1 MKPAAKKA
9 MTILSKTPMPAI
21 VIVVFV
27 LGYTFKGMVGTT
39 PRAASTAAVEESSE
53 QAGEED
59 WTCSMHP
66 HIHLPKP
73 GKCPICGM
81 DLIPVAGTTQTKAA
95 KKKAK
100 EPKYACS
107 MFCVP
112 PMSRPP
118 IPASRPPASPGC

>member
-9 MTILSKTPMPAI
+9 MKILSKIPLVAI

-39 PRAASTAAVEESSE
+39 PRAASTAAVENLSE
-53 QAGEED
+53 DAGEED

-81 DLIPVAGTTQTKAA
+81 DLIPSAGL
-95 KKKAK
+95 
-100 EPKYACS
+100 S
-107 MFCVP
+107 MA
-112 PMSRPP
+112 SQP
-118 IPASRPPASPGC
+118 ICLCYL